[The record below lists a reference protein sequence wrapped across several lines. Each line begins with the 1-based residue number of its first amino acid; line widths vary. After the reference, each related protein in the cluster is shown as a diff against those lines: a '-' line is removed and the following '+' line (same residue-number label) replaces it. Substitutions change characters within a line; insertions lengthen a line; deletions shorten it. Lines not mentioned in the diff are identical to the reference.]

1 MRRSDDKA
9 LATGWKRAV
18 AAVAAAALLVVPAAR
33 ARAATG
39 TYLFS
44 LADAN
49 GPLPL
54 SWVRLA
60 QDPQAHE
67 TFVLDPSAGVVH
79 VFNRS
84 GMETFSFGDDEAL
97 GSVTDVAVLD
107 GGDLALLT
115 FLHGQ
120 RTLVRCNFRG
130 EPIGRIEVHGA
141 PAQDAK
147 LVPDRIRFAGGLLYL
162 AASQEMRVLAVRP
175 DGTWVRSYDASAVA
189 AKKKADAGFTG
200 FGVDANG
207 DVLFT
212 VAPLFSAF
220 VLSPEG
226 KLRAFG
232 VRGSAPGKF
241 NVVGGIAADD
251 AGNLYVTDIL
261 RSVVMVF
268 DPAFRFQGEFG
279 YRGPGPENLVAPRD
293 LVVDGG
299 QVFVTQSAARGV
311 SVFRLEPPG
320 VAAGS

>member
-1 MRRSDDKA
+1 MRRTAEKM
-9 LATGWKRAV
+9 LASGWKRPAL
-18 AAVAAAALLVVPAAR
+18 AAALALGVLAAAP
-33 ARAATG
+33 ARAAELS
-39 TYLFS
+39 YLYT

-60 QDPQAHE
+60 RDPQAHE

-115 FLHGQ
+115 FLGGR
-120 RTLVRCNFRG
+120 RTLLRCNFRG
-130 EPIGRIEVHGA
+130 EPLGRIEVHGA

-147 LVPDRIRFAGGLLYL
+147 LVPDRIRAAGGLLYL
-162 AASQEMRVLAVRP
+162 ASSQEMRVLAVQP
-175 DGTWVRSYDASAVA
+175 DGTWVRSYDASAVGA
-189 AKKKADAGFTG
+189 GKKKADAGFTG
-200 FGVDANG
+200 FGVDASG

-251 AGNLYVTDIL
+251 AGNLYVTDVL

-268 DPAFRFQGEFG
+268 DPAFAFQGEFG
-279 YRGPGPENLVAPRD
+279 YRGAGPENLVAPRD
-293 LVVDGG
+293 LVVDDG

-311 SVFRLEPPG
+311 SVFRVEAPR